1 VAAAVLVAGCATGA
15 ARAAVFQEP
24 AAFVAETF
32 GGNPPPAQVLWLD
45 EATQREIVAI
55 LGHRYPLLRLRYW
68 REGPRSAWVLEEIGK
83 EEPITTGIAI
93 RGGHIERLKV
103 LIYRESRGGEVRYPF
118 FTDQF
123 KGLALQ
129 TDRTLDGRVDG
140 ISGASLSVDALTRLA
155 RLALYLDGL
164 AMRAPP

>member
-1 VAAAVLVAGCATGA
+1 MVAGCATVA
-15 ARAAVFQEP
+15 ARAAVYQEP
-24 AAFVAETF
+24 AAFIAESF
-32 GGNPPPAQVLWLD
+32 AGHPPPAQLLWLD

-68 REGPRSAWVLEEIGK
+68 REGSRSVWILEEIGK

-93 RGGHIERLKV
+93 HDGRIERLKV
-103 LIYRESRGGEVRYPF
+103 LVYRESRGGEVRYRF

-123 KGLALQ
+123 NGQSLRA
-129 TDRTLDGRVDG
+129 DRTLDGRVDG

-155 RLALYLDGL
+155 RLALYLHAQVSG
-164 AMRAPP
+164 APP